1 MTAKGCSQRGI
12 NHPLRNLL
20 CTHDP
25 MSNDEP
31 NDKFFIILIA
41 LVWGI
46 LIIGGILAYYFL
58 G

>member
-1 MTAKGCSQRGI
+1 
-12 NHPLRNLL
+12 
-20 CTHDP
+20 

-46 LIIGGILAYYFL
+46 LIVGGILAYYFL